1 MRPQPTVSRRRSPI
15 QPLTW
20 LACCGPK
27 HNHLWFVLYASDG
40 RNARIAS
47 NGQRVAWAQ
56 NVYPA
61 ERLTH
66 IAALRSEGVLVG
78 EFPTYEAA
86 FAAACAELVAR
97 SPVLKPSAAA

>member
-1 MRPQPTVSRRRSPI
+1 MRPEPAVRRRSATQSP
-15 QPLTW
+15 TW

-40 RNARIAS
+40 RNTRIAS
-47 NGQRVAWAQ
+47 NGQRIAWAQ

-61 ERLTH
+61 ERLAH

-78 EFPTYEAA
+78 EFLTYEAA
-86 FAAACAELVAR
+86 FAAACAELAIR
-97 SPVLKPSAAA
+97 HPVL